1 MKNFEDQPATLA
13 IATAPDWA
21 PDNCPPAV
29 VKLIGNEQQLEDLG
43 LRGLASGDSA
53 EFHQGMRRL
62 KSQLSDAFEAG
73 KRSSTVTFRMSSQ
86 GSAFLAVAFVAG
98 VLVGA
103 LATIAALTG

>member
-62 KSQLSDAFEAG
+62 KAQLSDAFEAG
-73 KRSSTVTFRMSSQ
+73 KQASGATRRTSS
-86 GSAFLAVAFVAG
+86 AAALAVGFVAG
-98 VLVGA
+98 FLGGA
-103 LATIAALTG
+103 LLLFVILVD